1 MRYCGRTGFLLGCGL
16 GCDSLGRSDDS
27 VNVCSDVFAVR
38 SSLSVMARLRKV
50 IVSSVAVAEIDKAY
64 CFPILR
70 KELFAALES
79 PAMRSL
85 WIRIARERRLV
96 IGLHD
101 CIAGKDPRVVEA
113 TFQNAGG
120 AIGIAR
126 ADP

>member
-1 MRYCGRTGFLLGCGL
+1 MRHCARPGFLLGCGL

-27 VNVCSDVFAVR
+27 V
-38 SSLSVMARLRKV
+38 K
-50 IVSSVAVAEIDKAY
+50 VSSVAVAEIDKAY

-85 WIRIARERRLV
+85 WIRIAREHRLV

-101 CIAGKDPRVVEA
+101 CIVGKDPRVVEA

-120 AIGIAR
+120 AIG
-126 ADP
+126 PGTG